1 MHIIH
6 VGKGMQLFLGK
17 RKKEEE
23 AKRKKKKGV
32 KKKEKAFGLTFE
44 CDKSLQ

>member
-1 MHIIH
+1 MHIIR

-17 RKKEEE
+17 KKKEEE
-23 AKRKKKKGV
+23 AERKKKGV
-32 KKKEKAFGLTFE
+32 KKKEKAFGMTFE

>member
-23 AKRKKKKGV
+23 AERKKNGV
-32 KKKEKAFGLTFE
+32 KKKERAFGLTFE